1 METLDP
7 ILSVAPER
15 LIVAFESIAAMLLDR
30 VEKILFQSSGVASL
44 PLAMNGKADRLLFM
58 ARLTGTQ

>member
-15 LIVAFESIAAMLLDR
+15 LIVAFESIAAMFELRTL
-30 VEKILFQSSGVASL
+30 KILFQSSGVPSL
-44 PLAMNGKADRLLFM
+44 RFGMNGNDERFEFTGP
-58 ARLTGTQ
+58 LTDSR